1 MYTRYTTTV
10 RNNVCCKFILEY
22 NQYEIYK
29 TYEQRVVGPFNRK
42 VLYLFIKDTVSNTL
56 TYELTKQLN
65 SVLKEDKRIRG

>member
-1 MYTRYTTTV
+1 MCTRYTTTV

-56 TYELTKQLN
+56 TYELLTSNQCPSLLRWQKGL
-65 SVLKEDKRIRG
+65 

>member
-29 TYEQRVVGPFNRK
+29 TCE
-42 VLYLFIKDTVSNTL
+42 VSSKSPL
-56 TYELTKQLN
+56 GD
-65 SVLKEDKRIRG
+65 SIIRDNDGFLQWH

>member
-29 TYEQRVVGPFNRK
+29 TYEQRVVGPFW
-42 VLYLFIKDTVSNTL
+42 SN
-56 TYELTKQLN
+56 
-65 SVLKEDKRIRG
+65 G